1 MNLLI
6 DNLSNNPYLTYEVED
21 SGTVSVFFKSPDNL
35 IENRVLICSIQ
46 ADDGEVFKG
55 IRFEGLEGQELK
67 VSEDFVTTGG
77 SIYPKE
83 FSVIDTQFQVKN

>member
-35 IENRVLICSIQ
+35 IENQVLICSIQ
-46 ADDGEVFKG
+46 ADDAEYFKQ
-55 IRFEGLEGQELK
+55 IRFNGLEKSQELRI
-67 VSEDFVTTGG
+67 S
-77 SIYPKE
+77 KE
-83 FSVIDTQFQVKN
+83 FIETGNSVIQGEKELV

>member
-35 IENRVLICSIQ
+35 IENQVLICSIQ
-46 ADDGEVFKG
+46 ADDEKYFKQ
-55 IRFEGLEGQELK
+55 IRFNGLEKSQELRI
-67 VSEDFVTTGG
+67 SEDFVSTGN
-77 SIYPKE
+77 
-83 FSVIDTQFQVKN
+83 SVIQGEKELV

>member
-35 IENRVLICSIQ
+35 IENQVLICSIQ
-46 ADDGEVFKG
+46 ADDGEYFKR
-55 IRFEGLEGQELK
+55 IRFNGVEKSQELRI
-67 VSEDFVTTGG
+67 S
-77 SIYPKE
+77 KE
-83 FSVIDTQFQVKN
+83 FIETGNSVVEGEKELV

>member
-6 DNLSNNPYLTYEVED
+6 GNLSNNPYLTYEVED

-46 ADDGEVFKG
+46 ADDGEYFKQ
-55 IRFEGLEGQELK
+55 IRFNGLEDDYPFCPEVK
-67 VSEDFVTTGG
+67 VSEEFVSFGNKV
-77 SIYPKE
+77 IQKE
-83 FSVIDTQFQVKN
+83 KGLV

>member
-35 IENRVLICSIQ
+35 IENQVLICSIQ
-46 ADDGEVFKG
+46 ADDGEYFKQ
-55 IRFEGLEGQELK
+55 IRFDGLEKSQELRI
-67 VSEDFVTTGG
+67 SEDFIETGN
-77 SIYPKE
+77 
-83 FSVIDTQFQVKN
+83 SVIEGEKELV